1 MPDART
7 ALIRGIATTMLAV
20 VVSCARADA
29 TPAKVGQ
36 VQVKQVQV
44 EQAQVKQESAIGC
57 RIRVTAEGEALRIEA
72 VATSRE
78 EASGNYQLDISKSSA
93 SGSSHNIQSG
103 DFSLE
108 AGREKILST
117 TFLGAAD
124 AGHFQAKLVIDSNSG
139 SVSCVSP

>member
-1 MPDART
+1 MSKARAVLINGFVT
-7 ALIRGIATTMLAV
+7 AALGV
-20 VVSCARADA
+20 VVCCARADA

-36 VQVKQVQV
+36 VQVKQVMAV
-44 EQAQVKQESAIGC
+44 GC

-78 EASGNYQLDISKSSA
+78 DVNGSYRIDIQKRSA

-103 DFSLE
+103 EFSLE
-108 AGREKILST
+108 ADREKILST
-117 TFLGAAD
+117 TFLGASD
-124 AGHFQAKLVIDSNSG
+124 AGHFQAKLVLDSNSG